1 MGIRNFFFEKED
13 DKKEEQTSQST
24 PPSDEGKTTFARRLP
39 GLNTSSTSPSTTT
52 ETQGSTYQSS
62 PTMEREDIKKFT
74 LHFDE
79 VIENA
84 NIPAPNYYTFSRMLA
99 EMGDLPDPSKFKG
112 AFAALKIQGVSKSSL
127 IDTANKYLSL
137 LDQDNAGFK
146 KAVEESTQSNQAEI
160 DRIKKSI
167 NDNRQAITDLE
178 TDTEEQIKAL
188 RESCSIKTRALED
201 QIAKNQSQIGPLETE
216 TSKVRN
222 KVRSYDEACQEYK
235 AIIQDDINKINSLI
249 Q

>member
-1 MGIRNFFFEKED
+1 MGIMDFFFEKED
-13 DKKEEQTSQST
+13 DKKEQQTRQAP

-39 GLNTSSTSPSTTT
+39 SLNSSSPSPSTT

-62 PTMEREDIKKFT
+62 PSAEREDIKKFT

-99 EMGDLPDPSKFKG
+99 EMGDLPDPAKFKA
-112 AFAALKIQGVSKSSL
+112 AFAALKIQGVTKSTL
-127 IDTANKYLSL
+127 IDTANRYLSL

-146 KAVEESTQSNQAEI
+146 KAVDDSTQSNQAEI
-160 DRIKKSI
+160 DGIKKSI

-178 TDTEEQIKAL
+178 KDTEDQIKAL
-188 RESCSIKTRALED
+188 RESCSLKTRALED
-201 QIAKNQSQIGPLETE
+201 QIAKNQSQIGPLESE
-216 TSKVRN
+216 TAKVRN
-222 KVRSYDEACQEYK
+222 KVRAYDEACQEYK
-235 AIIQDDINKINSLI
+235 SIIQDDVNKINSLI

>member
-1 MGIRNFFFEKED
+1 MGLRNFFFEKEEE
-13 DKKEEQTSQST
+13 KKEQQKST
-24 PPSDEGKTTFARRLP
+24 PPPPSEDGKVTFARRLP
-39 GLNTSSTSPSTTT
+39 NLNTSTPTPAT
-52 ETQGSTYQSS
+52 ETQSSTYQTT
-62 PTMEREDIKKFT
+62 PTADREDIKKFT

-84 NIPAPNYYTFSRMLA
+84 NVPAPNYYTFSRMLA
-99 EMGDLPDPSKFKG
+99 EMGDLPDPAKFRG
-112 AFAALKIQGVSKSSL
+112 AFAALKIQGVSKATL
-127 IDTANKYLSL
+127 IDTANRYLSL

-146 KAVEESTQSNQAEI
+146 KAVEESTLSNQAEI

-178 TDTEEQIKAL
+178 KDTEEQIKAL

-201 QIAKNQSQIGPLETE
+201 QIAKNQSQIGPLEAE

-222 KVRSYDEACQEYK
+222 KVRVYDEACQGYK
-235 AIIQDDINKINSLI
+235 SIIQDDINKINSLI